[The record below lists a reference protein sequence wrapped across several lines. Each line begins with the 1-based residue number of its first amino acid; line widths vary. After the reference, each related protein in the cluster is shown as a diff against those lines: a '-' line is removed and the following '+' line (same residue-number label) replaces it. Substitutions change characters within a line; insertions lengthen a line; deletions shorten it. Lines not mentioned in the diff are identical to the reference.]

1 MEYCSGVY
9 FNDDENDWKVEMK
22 CKFMKTSHNIE
33 HRSPAQRDTEY
44 KCDNCLHDQAKV
56 HKKHKKLIENEVFEG
71 ARELVEH
78 IVNINQI

>member
-22 CKFMKTSHNIE
+22 CKFMKTSHN
-33 HRSPAQRDTEY
+33 TEY

-78 IVNINQI
+78 IVNINKI